1 MTDDHLPEEPEQN
14 AELQQQSTVTPVDTP
29 PENRSDDEHS
39 VPEDLQ
45 DRLRKRFSST
55 GVVVTTIVAII
66 VISLIVGLFI
76 RESGPGEISE
86 DWSELNRQVVSLRD
100 AVNQN
105 VFELP
110 LFSTAA
116 DTMTDDNAKAWF
128 NVEIASAL
136 IATALRPENTPQQ
149 APQFRQ
155 QQPTPN
161 ILAGDLTTIQN
172 RVTSL
177 QNAATHLETAL
188 VIFNTTEAKTHPLGT
203 LGLYRAEYSA
213 AYVSEALLILEGTEN
228 YTSNREKVISHLQA
242 ATAALPP
249 TQDIQNNSTDLMIHR
264 LRTQIEKRLTAFE
277 TMSVDQLSTE
287 QLSDLTNGV
296 PDSAIY
302 SWINQYITQ
311 QTAQAPVPDSGVTEE
326 IEDLDANEVI
336 NAADDGDF
344 PVNETENI
352 QDSEVPD
359 NDGNNEPPDQG
370 SDTDE

>member
-1 MTDDHLPEEPEQN
+1 
-14 AELQQQSTVTPVDTP
+14 
-29 PENRSDDEHS
+29 
-39 VPEDLQ
+39 
-45 DRLRKRFSST
+45 
-55 GVVVTTIVAII
+55 
-66 VISLIVGLFI
+66 
-76 RESGPGEISE
+76 
-86 DWSELNRQVVSLRD
+86 
-100 AVNQN
+100 
-105 VFELP
+105 
-110 LFSTAA
+110 
-116 DTMTDDNAKAWF
+116 
-128 NVEIASAL
+128 
-136 IATALRPENTPQQ
+136 
-149 APQFRQ
+149 
-155 QQPTPN
+155 
-161 ILAGDLTTIQN
+161 DLTTIQN

>member
-1 MTDDHLPEEPEQN
+1 LYGKEMTDDHLPEEPEQN

-149 APQFRQ
+149 APQF
-155 QQPTPN
+155 
-161 ILAGDLTTIQN
+161 
-172 RVTSL
+172 
-177 QNAATHLETAL
+177 
-188 VIFNTTEAKTHPLGT
+188 
-203 LGLYRAEYSA
+203 
-213 AYVSEALLILEGTEN
+213 
-228 YTSNREKVISHLQA
+228 
-242 ATAALPP
+242 
-249 TQDIQNNSTDLMIHR
+249 
-264 LRTQIEKRLTAFE
+264 
-277 TMSVDQLSTE
+277 
-287 QLSDLTNGV
+287 
-296 PDSAIY
+296 
-302 SWINQYITQ
+302 
-311 QTAQAPVPDSGVTEE
+311 
-326 IEDLDANEVI
+326 
-336 NAADDGDF
+336 
-344 PVNETENI
+344 
-352 QDSEVPD
+352 
-359 NDGNNEPPDQG
+359 
-370 SDTDE
+370 